1 MPKGFLLAASSCA
14 MDSPRCHAG
23 MNEDV
28 PIRLYVVID
37 EDGKPVF
44 ECSGAGLSIRHPQEW
59 QAIAILRQL
68 YVSKGLPWPGP

>member
-1 MPKGFLLAASSCA
+1 
-14 MDSPRCHAG
+14 